1 MRANLSPPI
10 FASLKERVARPDTS
24 RPKPAHWAS
33 VNNIHP
39 DAFDRCPS
47 LKMINVDENI
57 SFSNE
62 QLTEATIHFEAN
74 NLFALY
80 GFTSSDQNTFFD
92 FIAHNKTDEIK
103 DLMIF
108 VALYDA
114 NGAMIDLNCQTMT
127 LSADS
132 YEAFSCKLSCNL
144 YNYLSLDFVVRLFMT
159 DANTLQPISDV
170 VTHVVD
176 IYGVGPIVKPIV

>member
-1 MRANLSPPI
+1 MLKHLHRLSNV
-10 FASLKERVARPDTS
+10 FYSGSSLDWS
-24 RPKPAHWAS
+24 
-33 VNNIHP
+33 NI
-39 DAFDRCPS
+39 D
-47 LKMINVDENI
+47 I